1 MAEVARQLVPFETA
15 LKALHEWQLSFW
27 SNGTG
32 RPPGFFQSR
41 IKADDERYK
50 KLEDETKEQSGIL
63 AKVHDFMVSQV
74 ARAEAREKA
83 EKDRADRHKLYMSL
97 LWKIGAP
104 IAGAILSLVGWGVS
118 KAVPVIRIL
127 IDDYLRAHPAVTTE
141 LQKRSSASA
150 DPVVS
155 YERQGSESAH
165 IPNLR

>member
-1 MAEVARQLVPFETA
+1 MAEVTRQLIPFETS

-50 KLEDETKEQSGIL
+50 QLEDETKEQSGIL

-83 EKDRADRHKLYMSL
+83 EKERADRHKLYMSL
-97 LWKIGAP
+97 LWKVGAP

-118 KAVPVIRIL
+118 KAAPVVKIL
-127 IDDYLRAHPAVTTE
+127 IDDYLKAHPYVTEE

-155 YERQGSESAH
+155 YKENYEQSAH
-165 IPNLR
+165 W